1 MSVGKKLK
9 YYRTINNL
17 TQSQI
22 SSIIGVSRRQY
33 IKYEQEIV
41 EPKIKTLEKL
51 SNAFNISIT
60 DLL

>member
-1 MSVGKKLK
+1 MSIGKKLK
-9 YYRTINNL
+9 YYRNINNL
-17 TQSQI
+17 TQKEV
-22 SSIIGVSRRQY
+22 SIIIGCSRRQY